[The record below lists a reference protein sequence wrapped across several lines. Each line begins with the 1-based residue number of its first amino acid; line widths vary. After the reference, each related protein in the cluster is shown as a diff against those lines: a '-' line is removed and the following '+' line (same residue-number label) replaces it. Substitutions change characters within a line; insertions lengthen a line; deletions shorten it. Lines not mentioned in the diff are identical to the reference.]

1 MSDPFVETIDSWTNF
16 FMLTGSV
23 AATLIGLIFVSVSL
37 HIDFI
42 ASVRKDSDMNTMARQ
57 TFGDFLMILSF
68 AFIFMVP
75 FETPMG
81 VGVPLLI
88 LGLMMLARTGKLW
101 LKFARSRSSRGRGL
115 YFQPDARKAPDSQY
129 RLLCNCSLP
138 GNRNSSR

>member
-75 FETPMG
+75 FETPMS
-81 VGVPLLI
+81 P
-88 LGLMMLARTGKLW
+88 
-101 LKFARSRSSRGRGL
+101 GRGSHVTDGK
-115 YFQPDARKAPDSQY
+115 PDILIRP
-129 RLLCNCSLP
+129 C
-138 GNRNSSR
+138 